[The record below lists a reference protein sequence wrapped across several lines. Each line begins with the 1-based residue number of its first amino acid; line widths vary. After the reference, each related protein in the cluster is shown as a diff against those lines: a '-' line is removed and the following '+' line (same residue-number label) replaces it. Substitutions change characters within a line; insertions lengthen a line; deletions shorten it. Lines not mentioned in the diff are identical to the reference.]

1 MGKVLL
7 NKGEPQVAVRT
18 LKHALH
24 MDPNNY
30 IAHHLLGECY
40 RALGETQQAADELK
54 LASQLESK
62 Q

>member
-7 NKGEPQVAVRT
+7 NKGEPQLAVRT
-18 LKHALH
+18 LKHALQ

-30 IAHHLLGECY
+30 IAHHLLGESY
-40 RALGETQQAADELK
+40 RALGDAQQAAAELK
-54 LASQLESK
+54 FASQLESK